1 MIETLISSKTRI
13 KLMLKFFFN
22 SNTKAYLRALESEFG
37 ESSNAIR
44 LELNR
49 FEKAG
54 MLSSFL
60 EGNKKFYSANTK
72 HPLFNEIR
80 NLIIKHIELDKVI
93 ENILNRLGNLKAAYL
108 IGSFAKGLDSHLI
121 DLILVG
127 EVDRDY
133 LIKLIAKMESMIKRK
148 IRYIIYTEEEFKAL
162 EWSGQ
167 ESAPLLIWAEKKI
180 NLDDK

>member
-60 EGNKKFYSANTK
+60 EGNKKYYSANVK

-80 NLIIKHIELDKVI
+80 GLIIKHIELDKIVD
-93 ENILNRLGNLKAAYL
+93 NILNRIGNLHAAYVV
-108 IGSFAKGLDSHLI
+108 GSFAKGLDSHLI

-127 EVDRDY
+127 QIDQDY
-133 LIKLIAKMESMIKRK
+133 LVKLISKMESMIKRK
-148 IRYIIYTEEEFKAL
+148 IRYVIYTKDEFSSID
-162 EWSGQ
+162 WSDQG
-167 ESAPLLIWAEKKI
+167 SKPLLIWAEQDATRDEK
-180 NLDDK
+180 